1 MFCPQTGDVFA
12 IGLIAL
18 FFLLLLRTRLI
29 RSEENK
35 RITDAQFQGTRKAIG
50 SAAVVSVVVA
60 HRLANSRSCCS
71 ICYRT
76 AFPSTDLAS
85 SSRQYRYPGGDIYG
99 GKDGHGFG
107 RVACALHEYYY
118 KPSLTP
124 CRTLYPIIDTCTPRS
139 TPSGLYHSPIGLAFQ
154 ISMMQTLLFERGD
167 DEICISICEV
177 PCRVGGSGQFNG
189 GISCGGSSI
198 F

>member
-1 MFCPQTGDVFA
+1 MSCPQAGDVFT

-35 RITDAQFQGTRKAIG
+35 RITDAQFQATRKALG

-60 HRLANSRSCCS
+60 YRLANSQSCCS

-85 SSRQYRYPGGDIYG
+85 RSRQYRYTGWDIHG
-99 GKDGHGFG
+99 EKDGHGFG
-107 RVACALHEYYY
+107 QLAC
-118 KPSLTP
+118 
-124 CRTLYPIIDTCTPRS
+124 TL
-139 TPSGLYHSPIGLAFQ
+139 
-154 ISMMQTLLFERGD
+154 
-167 DEICISICEV
+167 
-177 PCRVGGSGQFNG
+177 
-189 GISCGGSSI
+189 
-198 F
+198 